1 MDNKTTQFQ
10 KYSFSALT
18 EQGALAL
25 KSEFV
30 SNDPE
35 YGKKVL
41 SSIEDGLKKCD
52 CFYISVAFITSS
64 GIEPLLPV
72 LKDLENR
79 AIKGQI
85 LTTDYLTFSEPRAL
99 EKLSKFKNITLKMYI
114 TANAKVREHSGFH
127 TKGYI
132 FKKDESYQ
140 IIIGSS
146 NLTQSALTYNK
157 EWNTRLDSKENEKFV
172 KDVLHEFN
180 SLWNSESAKF
190 YDDYKSVYEESY
202 KIVKAQKKA
211 ALATKELSLE
221 TYSLKPNRMQSEF
234 IDSLKALIAKGE
246 KKALLI
252 SATGTG
258 KTYASAFAVREL
270 KAKKALF
277 IVHREQIAKQ
287 AMKSYDIVFNNTK
300 TTYISHF
307 GT

>member
-1 MDNKTTQFQ
+1 MDNNTTQFQ

-79 AIKGQI
+79 DIKGQI

-114 TANAKVREHSGFH
+114 TANAKVRS
-127 TKGYI
+127 I
-132 FKKDESYQ
+132 
-140 IIIGSS
+140 
-146 NLTQSALTYNK
+146 
-157 EWNTRLDSKENEKFV
+157 
-172 KDVLHEFN
+172 
-180 SLWNSESAKF
+180 
-190 YDDYKSVYEESY
+190 
-202 KIVKAQKKA
+202 
-211 ALATKELSLE
+211 LAFIPKVI
-221 TYSLKPNRMQSEF
+221 SLKRTRA
-234 IDSLKALIAKGE
+234 IK
-246 KKALLI
+246 LLL
-252 SATGTG
+252 A
-258 KTYASAFAVREL
+258 
-270 KAKKALF
+270 
-277 IVHREQIAKQ
+277 HQI
-287 AMKSYDIVFNNTK
+287 
-300 TTYISHF
+300 
-307 GT
+307 